1 MSEIPDAAPR
11 PRSRYWWVP
20 NALTGSRLAAIPI
33 LAAIIWTAPG
43 PVIAIGG
50 LLFGAI
56 AITDFID
63 GKLARAL
70 SAESR
75 FGAIADPL
83 ADRLLVA
90 VGLIGLLMLGRFHWI
105 GPVAILARD
114 AVSIVAGTVLVRRGI
129 PLGIDTAGKVAS
141 AVVMFGVGFG
151 VGLEALWV
159 DILFWSGVVL
169 SVATFINYARSI
181 PQRIAA
187 GHATRPE
194 NEG

>member
-1 MSEIPDAAPR
+1 MSNKGSAAPT
-11 PRSRYWWVP
+11 RSRVWWAP
-20 NALTGSRLAAIPI
+20 NALTTLRLCAIPI

-43 PVIAIGG
+43 PVTALGG

-70 SAESR
+70 DAESR

-90 VGLIGLLMLGRFHWI
+90 VGLIGLLILGRFHWI

-114 AVSIVAGTVLVRRGI
+114 AIAIASGTILVRRGI
-129 PLGIDTAGKVAS
+129 PLEIDTPGKIAS

-151 VGLEALWV
+151 VGIDALWT
-159 DILFWSGVVL
+159 DILFWSGVIL
-169 SVATFINYARSI
+169 SVATFANYARTV
-181 PQRIAA
+181 PKLIAGA
-187 GHATRPE
+187 GHA
-194 NEG
+194 G